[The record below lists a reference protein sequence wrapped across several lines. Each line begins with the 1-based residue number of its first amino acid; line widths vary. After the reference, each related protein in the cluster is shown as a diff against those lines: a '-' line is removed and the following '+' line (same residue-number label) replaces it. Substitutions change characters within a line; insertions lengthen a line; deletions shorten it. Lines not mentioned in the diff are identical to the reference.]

1 MHCGAVAG
9 TVSNDCSH
17 AKTTRVE
24 LTPTVKRAL
33 TQLRSARSYLRYLT
47 ERFGEMVQIEHLAQA
62 ESSETAAS
70 RRGRKSAV
78 VTSDVPAVPEID
90 DRQVSLFG

>member
-9 TVSNDCSH
+9 TVSPDCTH

-33 TQLRSARSYLRYLT
+33 TQLRTARSYLRYLT
-47 ERFGEMVQIEHLAQA
+47 ERFGEMVQIENLAQA
-62 ESSETAAS
+62 EAADTTAT

-78 VTSDVPAVPEID
+78 AASDVPVVPEID